1 MKRKGFTLIEL
12 LAVIVI
18 LAVIAIMV
26 TPMIVSTINSA
37 KENAAKASALNYIDA
52 VEQYAMAESAKG
64 NTLESKTYN
73 ISELSDVGVNG
84 KKPTSGVVTIAN
96 NIVTNFYLIDDGY
109 EIKRTGSDG
118 EVKVDIFVKLT
129 GTPIGTI
136 AQNLLNAAGT
146 NTYTYL
152 GGTYLKGA
160 QTNNYVWFN
169 GFVWRIMGKDADGN
183 IRMIT
188 EENVTAIPWG
198 AANSAQDYDNSY
210 ANSWVSSYFY
220 NHIKNT
226 NQIKIEP
233 TTYCKNQTY
242 DDASDNN
249 GLNAKRIDCTGGTQA
264 NVRVAMLSL
273 DEYNLSGGSSS
284 YLVNGQ
290 YYWTLT
296 PYYASGAWVVFG
308 DGDADNTAGYDG
320 VPGVYGL
327 RPVITISSDAIITGG
342 DGTLSPTSNGY
353 ILNQTLDNITNKKVS
368 EVVTSGEYVTYDG
381 RTYRVVEKNTDGVKL
396 ILDGFYTTDT
406 AYGTDFNTMGS
417 TLNDTNFQN
426 WLLPTKTPQPVKW
439 YRGAYFVDGNDYANN
454 LSASNTSNEFQITS
468 GNKSIGLIKVGEMMS
483 GQSLSMLTTN
493 YANLGDVVNR
503 YIRTKVYW
511 TLTLQSG
518 STAWLVSVNGT
529 AGCDDVAGA
538 NGLRPVIV
546 ITSDA
551 TITGGNGT
559 LTAPFEVN

>member
-1 MKRKGFTLIEL
+1 MKKKGFTLIEL

-52 VEQYAMAESAKG
+52 VEQYAMSESAKG

-73 ISELSDVGVNG
+73 ISELSAVGVNG
-84 KKPTSGVVTIAN
+84 KKPTSGTVTISN
-96 NIVTNFYLIDDGY
+96 NIVTDFDLTNDGY
-109 EIKRTGSDG
+109 EIKRTGADG
-118 EVKVDIFVKLT
+118 EVTVIEAGTVVQLT

-136 AQNLLNAAGT
+136 TDNLMTAAGT

-188 EENVTAIPWG
+188 EENVIAIPWG
-198 AANSAQDYDNSY
+198 ESGKADKYGSSY
-210 ANSWVSSYFY
+210 ARKWTSEYFY
-220 NHIKNT
+220 SHIKDKNI
-226 NQIKIEP
+226 IKDTQFCEDGTGVSYSSAR
-233 TTYCKNQTY
+233 TTCSVAIVGTE
-242 DDASDNN
+242 S
-249 GLNAKRIDCTGGTQA
+249 GL
-264 NVRVAMLSL
+264 LSF

-296 PYYASGAWVVFG
+296 SQSSSNAWRVDING
-308 DGDADNTAGYDG
+308 SAGNADVTNAG
-320 VPGVYGL
+320 GL

-342 DGTLSPTSNGY
+342 DGTLRPTSNVY

-368 EVVTSGEYVTYDG
+368 EVVTSGEYVKYDG
-381 RTYRVVEKNTDGVKL
+381 RTYRVVETNSTETKL
-396 ILDGFYTTDT
+396 ILDEFYTTDI
-406 AYGTDFNTMGS
+406 AYGTDFNTGMGA
-417 TLNDTNFQN
+417 TLNDTNFQK
-426 WLLPTKTPQPVKW
+426 WLFNNDTTLTSLKKNYTW
-439 YRGAYFVDGNDYANN
+439 DFGTSFDYGNDYATY
-454 LSASNTSNEFQITS
+454 LSSKSTTPFT
-468 GNKSIGLIKVGEMMS
+468 GNVGLIKVGEMMS

-503 YIRTKVYW
+503 YIRTKGYW
-511 TLTLQSG
+511 TLTPQSTSYVWGVNNDG
-518 STAWLVSVNGT
+518 SADS
-529 AGCDDVAGA
+529 DDVTNA

-551 TITGGNGT
+551 KITGGNGT
-559 LTAPFEVN
+559 LTSPFEVN